1 MAKKPSSRNSEVN
14 KYTESDNSRRGGFSD
29 ITIQSPLSP
38 LNLPDVSRNEADV
51 KLEDILAAPMTIGL
65 KTATDK
71 DLVKKIE
78 HDHNVK
84 EAERAACAEQDG
96 TFEYDS
102 FANSASR
109 HSGSKEKSRPKTESA
124 YTSNSNVKSGRSAS
138 ESDSHYSQRRSR

>member
-1 MAKKPSSRNSEVN
+1 MGKKKSTRSSAVN
-14 KYTESDNSRRGGFSD
+14 KSESENSRRGFSD

-38 LNLPDVSRNEADV
+38 LQIPDVSRNEKDV
-51 KLEDILAAPMTIGL
+51 QLEDILAAEMTIGL

-84 EAERAACAEQDG
+84 EAQRAALADQDG

-102 FANSASR
+102 FAVSASK
-109 HSGSKEKSRPKTESA
+109 HSGSKEKSR
-124 YTSNSNVKSGRSAS
+124 
-138 ESDSHYSQRRSR
+138 